1 MTDVL
6 IKVDRVSKRLGDRV
20 VLDDVSFEV
29 VDRTRDNLVTGQV
42 VGILGPSGVGKTTLM
57 RVVAGLDAPD
67 AGTVTSLAGSHLTD
81 DAGLVFQ
88 HYPLLPHRTIRDNL
102 EVVGR
107 MNGMERGA
115 ARARADALLDQFGL
129 GECASLYPSQV
140 SGGQRQRAAIA
151 QQVVRPRRLLLLD
164 EPFSGLDPKVL
175 DDVMQVIVEVANL
188 HDWNT
193 VLLVT
198 HDVRSALLVSDTL
211 LLLGRPNLAGAG
223 PAPGASARIQER
235 YDLVERGLAW
245 HPELAGSAAFAEVER
260 EVRARFATL

>member
-1 MTDVL
+1 MSDVL
-6 IKVDRVSKRLGDRV
+6 IRVDRVSKRLGDRL

-57 RVVAGLDAPD
+57 RIVAGLDAPD
-67 AGTVTSLAGSHLTD
+67 AGAVTSLTGSHLTD

-107 MNGMERGA
+107 MNEMGRVD
-115 ARARADALLDQFGL
+115 ARRRADSLLDQFGL
-129 GECASLYPSQV
+129 GECAALYPSQV

-151 QQVVRPRRLLLLD
+151 QQIVRPRRLLLLD

-175 DDVMQVIVEVANL
+175 DDVMRVIVEVANL

-211 LLLGRPNLAGAG
+211 LLLGRSTVPGAG
-223 PAPGASARIQER
+223 RTQSASIQGS
-235 YDLVERGLAW
+235 YDLVARGLAW
-245 HPELAGSAAFAEVER
+245 HPELAGSPAFAEVER
-260 EVRARFATL
+260 ELRDRFRSL